1 MRRTVLED
9 KERFMAYSR
18 STHTVGRVNSVH
30 SHIPFTQ
37 TIGGISFHSVLYRL
51 FYLNFSTGVAR
62 HLEYF
67 LSPGFVS
74 VVKV

>member
-1 MRRTVLED
+1 MRRSVLED

-30 SHIPFTQ
+30 SNIPFTR
-37 TIGGISFHSVLYRL
+37 TLGGISFHSVLYS

>member
-30 SHIPFTQ
+30 SNIPFTQ
-37 TIGGISFHSVLYRL
+37 TLGGISFHSVLDRL
-51 FYLNFSTGVAR
+51 FYLNFSTRVAR

-67 LSPGFVS
+67 LSPGFAS